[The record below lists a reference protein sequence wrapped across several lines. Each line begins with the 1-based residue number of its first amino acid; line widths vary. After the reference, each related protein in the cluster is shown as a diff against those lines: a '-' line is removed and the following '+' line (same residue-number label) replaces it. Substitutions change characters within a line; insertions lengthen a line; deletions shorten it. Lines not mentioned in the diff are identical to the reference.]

1 MSANP
6 TPTNNTNLPMEDQPT
21 VNKKGSIAIK
31 VLSDKIVNCWK
42 CYNWYH
48 QRCGNKC

>member
-1 MSANP
+1 MM
-6 TPTNNTNLPMEDQPT
+6 T
-21 VNKKGSIAIK
+21 KKNENIERYDYCMYCKCDHNDDK